1 MSRVLTPVATFAFL
15 ALILVVASCQPSA
28 ELSTAQQPPPASGP
42 ILLLEAPPPAVT
54 PTPKSAP
61 ATTPI
66 PTLTPSDQNIV
77 TLYADE
83 MFEKLFDIRIPL
95 QQEKLWENYQGKQV
109 EWTGTLREK
118 TIREDMSVALFT
130 PNVGVILNGR
140 ESQTLSLLDIG
151 DQVTYRGTMAMYE
164 TNMVEILYN
173 HGLSVPLISMML
185 EDLKMGLTWS
195 ETLKNHG
202 FNLSEIMELS
212 DVEFQEIIYLKDG
225 VIVSH
230 K

>member
-1 MSRVLTPVATFAFL
+1 
-15 ALILVVASCQPSA
+15 
-28 ELSTAQQPPPASGP
+28 
-42 ILLLEAPPPAVT
+42 
-54 PTPKSAP
+54 
-61 ATTPI
+61 
-66 PTLTPSDQNIV
+66 
-77 TLYADE
+77 
-83 MFEKLFDIRIPL
+83 
-95 QQEKLWENYQGKQV
+95 
-109 EWTGTLREK
+109 
-118 TIREDMSVALFT
+118 MSVALFT

-164 TNMVEILYN
+164 TNIVEILYD

-212 DVEFQEIIYLKDG
+212 DIEFQEIIQLKDG
-225 VIVSH
+225 VIISY